1 MKNNTAIV
9 KATSNTTTLA
19 QLYLSQVIEQLKQDD
34 STLLQAYSE
43 YASNNGYDSVY
54 DNDDESINMMFAD
67 SHEALRAAFYGDY
80 NHSHAYFTFNGYGN
94 LQSFEY
100 LDSENSPIDIEELAQ
115 WIVDND
121 LFNEYN
127 IEVTTLDDMYNA
139 ILDNLEDASSLDD
152 IINVAEHLGLTVED
166 FDSNSES
173 PADYECNVIN
183 DIMNHIH
190 SDFEL
195 LSNAAEFMKL
205 DV

>member
-1 MKNNTAIV
+1 MTTLNTA
-9 KATSNTTTLA
+9 TLP
-19 QLYLSQVIEQLKQDD
+19 QVQISQVIEQLKQDD

-54 DNDDESINMMFAD
+54 DNDDDSINMMFTD
-67 SHEALRAAFYGDY
+67 SHDALRAAFYGDY
-80 NHSHAYFTFNGYGN
+80 NPSHAYFTFNGYGN

-100 LDSENSPIDIEELAQ
+100 LISDNSPIDIEELSQ

-121 LFNEYN
+121 LFNDYN
-127 IEVTTLDDMYNA
+127 IEVTTLDDMYST

-152 IINVAEHLGLTVED
+152 IVSVAEYLGLTVKD
-166 FDSNSES
+166 FDSNNES
-173 PADYECNVIN
+173 PADYESDIIN
-183 DIMNHIH
+183 DIMNHTH

-195 LSNAAEFMKL
+195 LSIAVEIMKL